1 MVKAV
6 LFDLDGVLV
15 NACDWHY
22 ESLNMAL
29 RDVVGYDISREDH
42 ETKYNGL
49 PTKVKLDMLGI
60 TGDDYTKVWNLK
72 QAYTLKIIKN
82 HAKPM
87 QEKIELHSWLKN
99 NNIKIACV
107 TNSIRE
113 TAEEMLRQ
121 TGQLGYMDL
130 IIANEDVSKNKPYPD
145 CYNKAIQDL
154 EISPSSAIIVEDSD
168 KGIQA
173 AISSKVTR
181 LMVVR
186 DTHDVTLS
194 NMKKFIEDEY
204 DTELG

>member
-1 MVKAV
+1 
-6 LFDLDGVLV
+6 
-15 NACDWHY
+15 
-22 ESLNMAL
+22 MAL

-82 HAKPM
+82 YAKPM

-99 NNIKIACV
+99 NNIKIGCV

-121 TGQLGYMDL
+121 TGQLDYMDL
-130 IIANEDVSKNKPYPD
+130 LIANEDVSKNKPYPD

-186 DTHDVTLS
+186 DTHDVTLD
-194 NMKKFIEDEY
+194 NVKNFIKEEFG
-204 DTELG
+204 EV

>member
-15 NACDWHY
+15 NACAWHY

-49 PTKVKLDMLGI
+49 PTKVKLDMLGV

-72 QAYTLKIIKN
+72 QAYTLKIIKSD
-82 HAKPM
+82 AKPM
-87 QEKIELHSWLKN
+87 QEKIELHSWLKT

-113 TAEEMLRQ
+113 TAEEMLKQ
-121 TGQLGYMDL
+121 TGQMEYMDL
-130 IIANEDVSKNKPYPD
+130 LIANEDVSKNKPYPD
-145 CYNKAIQDL
+145 CYNKAIEDL
-154 EISPSSAIIVEDSD
+154 EIPPSSAIIVEDSD

-181 LMVVR
+181 LMVVG
-186 DTHDVTLS
+186 DTHDVNLD
-194 NMKKFIEDEY
+194 NLKKFIQEEFG
-204 DTELG
+204 T